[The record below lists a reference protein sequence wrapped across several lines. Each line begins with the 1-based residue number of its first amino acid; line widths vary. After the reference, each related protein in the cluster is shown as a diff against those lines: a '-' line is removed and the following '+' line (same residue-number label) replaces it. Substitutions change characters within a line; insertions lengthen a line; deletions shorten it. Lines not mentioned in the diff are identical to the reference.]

1 MKSFGWSVGRSL
13 ISFIGMAAWRGVE
26 IGTLEPLEGQ
36 ALKPEDGAGPG
47 GAARQDFMIN
57 PPENGVRR
65 PLFDFLPILGPL
77 NEFSLQ
83 T

>member
-1 MKSFGWSVGRSL
+1 
-13 ISFIGMAAWRGVE
+13 MAAWRGVE

-57 PPENGVRR
+57 PPEN
-65 PLFDFLPILGPL
+65 
-77 NEFSLQ
+77 
-83 T
+83 